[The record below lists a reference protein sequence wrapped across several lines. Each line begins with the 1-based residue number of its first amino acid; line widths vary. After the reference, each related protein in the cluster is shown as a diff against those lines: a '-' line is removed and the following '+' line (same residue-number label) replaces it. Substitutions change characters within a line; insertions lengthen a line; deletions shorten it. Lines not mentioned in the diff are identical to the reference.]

1 MNKFSILNRVRHFS
15 SRIFQNYFLFIPAIK
30 QIKYFYDLTQIYLW
44 KCNGLS
50 EESIE
55 NITEWDS
62 NFAPTF
68 VYHHSLPEINFN
80 EHYLMKYNISFPRR
94 VINLYIS
101 YTLCPQLTNCNTYFT
116 LSNCLFGS
124 VKLTKITELDKYKY
138 TGYGI
143 EFDSHEEFSLTE
155 GSVGKNVIICYCF
168 ISWYELMCI
177 LIIIEKIF

>member
-1 MNKFSILNRVRHFS
+1 
-15 SRIFQNYFLFIPAIK
+15 
-30 QIKYFYDLTQIYLW
+30 
-44 KCNGLS
+44 
-50 EESIE
+50 
-55 NITEWDS
+55 
-62 NFAPTF
+62 
-68 VYHHSLPEINFN
+68 
-80 EHYLMKYNISFPRR
+80 MKYNIYFPRK

-168 ISWYELMCI
+168 IS
-177 LIIIEKIF
+177 